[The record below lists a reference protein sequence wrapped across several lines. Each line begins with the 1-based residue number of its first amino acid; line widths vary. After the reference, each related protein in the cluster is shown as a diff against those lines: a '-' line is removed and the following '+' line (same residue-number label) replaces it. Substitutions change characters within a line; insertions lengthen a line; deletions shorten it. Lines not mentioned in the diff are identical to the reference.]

1 MKHVRLIGR
10 YWVPVVAYATLIFYG
25 SSLSHPEDTFP
36 SFLEGLSDKVLH
48 MLEFGLLGVLCYRA
62 FGSAAGAWGGR
73 YALPLAIA
81 LAIFYGFTDELHQA
95 LVPEREADGWDFL
108 ADAGGATIG
117 TVAWHL
123 VRQMRDRPGMSRPA

>member
-1 MKHVRLIGR
+1 MRCKKCSTKAVI
-10 YWVPVVAYATLIFYG
+10 
-25 SSLSHPEDTFP
+25 
-36 SFLEGLSDKVLH
+36 
-48 MLEFGLLGVLCYRA
+48 GLLGVLCYRA